1 MSSAKRVFAV
11 IRERGDDYQLWLP
24 LEEQLD
30 WEAHAAYMDELHA
43 EGFFIFAGPLEGTGE
58 VLLIVRAGDEGEIL
72 QRLDE
77 DPWTGTLLNTVR
89 IAEWNVR
96 VGSLP

>member
-1 MSSAKRVFAV
+1 MPIFAV
-11 IRERGDDYQLWLP
+11 VRERGDDYRAALS

-30 WEAHAAYMDELHA
+30 WAAHAAYMDELHA
-43 EGFFIFAGPLEGTGE
+43 EGFFVFAGPLEGTHE
-58 VLLIVRAGDEGEIL
+58 VLLIVRAEDEDEVMR
-72 QRLDE
+72 RLDE

-96 VGSLP
+96 VGRFEP